1 MPTLV
6 LRCHLGSLLDYF
18 SCTSQHFSEGMK
30 VAAAM
35 LGYFHLGKEVAKISK
50 PKIHGWP
57 LFLMAG
63 PCFSPVSPFRKD
75 GCGLPNS
82 NECIPLFFL
91 FLYSVSYSAFS
102 MFAIG
107 SQGIHSSTTLN
118 CTNPSLARLVPPSQA
133 SLDRMKNDR
142 HILIYRIFFQSPSAT
157 IP

>member
-18 SCTSQHFSEGMK
+18 SCISQHFSEGMK

-82 NECIPLFFL
+82 NECIPLFFYSFIP
-91 FLYSVSYSAFS
+91 FLIPLSLCLQLDRKEC
-102 MFAIG
+102 I
-107 SQGIHSSTTLN
+107 
-118 CTNPSLARLVPPSQA
+118 LARP
-133 SLDRMKNDR
+133 
-142 HILIYRIFFQSPSAT
+142 
-157 IP
+157 